1 MSYPYRGSTT
11 ENHAFRPVFTTH
23 AYNSSYIHL
32 VTQTSSK
39 GP

>member
-1 MSYPYRGSTT
+1 MSYPYRGSTI
-11 ENHAFRPVFTTH
+11 ENHDFRPVSGTH

>member
-1 MSYPYRGSTT
+1 MSYPYQSDPI
-11 ENHAFRPVFTTH
+11 ENHVFRPVYGSQMH
-23 AYNSSYIHL
+23 NSSYIHL

>member
-1 MSYPYRGSTT
+1 MSYPYRGKHVETH
-11 ENHAFRPVFTTH
+11 EFRPVSGTH